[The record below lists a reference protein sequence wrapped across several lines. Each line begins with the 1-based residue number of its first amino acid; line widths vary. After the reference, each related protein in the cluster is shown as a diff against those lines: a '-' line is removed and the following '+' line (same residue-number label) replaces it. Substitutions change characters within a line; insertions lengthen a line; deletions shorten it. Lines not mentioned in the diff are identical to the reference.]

1 MTNITK
7 RMLTAAS
14 LILLAG
20 ISASC
25 GDSATDSSSWNGRLF
40 VALEPGV
47 NLAAAPDTIILDPN
61 DATAPRDP
69 VTHKLIGKTTIS
81 ALLLDAT
88 LDSVAGANITFS
100 TTAGALSS
108 AGVPVLTDAGGFAR
122 DTLTVSED
130 GPTTITVT
138 AVSATDTST
147 IVVYVDIA
155 PVANAGADQ
164 TVACQLPV
172 TLDGSASTDANSTE
186 GTNDDIAAFEWFL
199 GDSAI
204 AAGEVVDVDLP
215 IGINLVTLLVT
226 DSMGASDADTVIVKV
241 IDTIAPVVA
250 LHMTPSR
257 LWPPNHKMKTI
268 QAVLDIQ
275 DCDPL
280 TTVELV
286 SVTSNEPD
294 NGLGDGDTSNDISGA
309 SLGTDDRSVQVRA
322 ERSGTGS
329 GRVYTFVYRVTDSS
343 GNFTD
348 ATATVAVPHDM
359 GH

>member
-1 MTNITK
+1 MLNIPK
-7 RMLTAAS
+7 RVLTTAS

-20 ISASC
+20 LSASC
-25 GDSATDSSSWNGRLF
+25 GESATDNAAWNGSLF
-40 VALEPGV
+40 AVLEPGV
-47 NLAAAPDTIILDPN
+47 NLAAVPDTIILDPN
-61 DATAPRDP
+61 DPTAPRDP
-69 VTHKLIGKTTIS
+69 VTQKLIGKTTIS
-81 ALLLDAT
+81 ALLLDAN
-88 LDSVAGANITFS
+88 LDSLVGASITFS
-100 TTAGALSS
+100 TTAGTLASTGLPVITDTL
-108 AGVPVLTDAGGFAR
+108 GVAS
-122 DTLTVSED
+122 DTLTVAED
-130 GPTTITVT
+130 GPTEITVT
-138 AVSATDTST
+138 AASATDTST

-172 TLDGSASTDANSTE
+172 TLDGSASSDANSTE

-199 GDSAI
+199 GDSSI

-226 DSMGASDADTVIVKV
+226 DVMGASDTDTVTVTV

-250 LHMTPSR
+250 LQMTPNR
-257 LWPPNHKMKTI
+257 LWPPNHKMKTV

-294 NGLGDGDTSNDISGA
+294 NGLGDGDTSHDISGA
-309 SLGTDDRSVQVRA
+309 TLGTDDRTVQVRA
-322 ERSGTGS
+322 ERSGTGT

>member
-1 MTNITK
+1 MTQLSK
-7 RMLTAAS
+7 RILTAAS
-14 LILLAG
+14 FILLAG

-25 GDSATDSSSWNGRLF
+25 GDSATDNAEWNGRQFL
-40 VALEPGV
+40 VLEPGV
-47 NLAAAPDTIILDPN
+47 NLAALPDTIILDPN
-61 DATAPRDP
+61 NANAPRDP
-69 VTHKLIGKTTIS
+69 VTQKLIGKTTIS
-81 ALLLDAT
+81 ALLLDAS

-100 TTAGALSS
+100 TTAGTLTSN
-108 AGVPVLTDAGGFAR
+108 GVAVVTDAGGVAK

-130 GPTTITVT
+130 GPTEITVT
-138 AVSATDTST
+138 AISPTDTST

-204 AAGEVVDVDLP
+204 ATGEVVDVDLP
-215 IGINLVTLLVT
+215 IGIHLVTLLVT
-226 DSMGASDADTVIVKV
+226 DVMGASDADTVIVTV
-241 IDTIAPVVA
+241 IDTIAPVVT
-250 LHMTPSR
+250 LHLTPSR

-268 QAVLDIQ
+268 QASFDIQ

-286 SVTSNEPD
+286 SVTSNELD

-309 SLGTDDRSVQVRA
+309 SLGTDDRTVQVRA
-322 ERSGTGS
+322 ERSGTGT

-348 ATATVAVPHDM
+348 ASATVTVPHDM